1 MSKVLSRCGLKVGLE
16 TTPGVYQAPSQ
27 VLKLNSVITPNV
39 EFDSVEIPNFSFY
52 AGAKDVITIA
62 DWGQGSFDVET
73 CFYDNLDF
81 YSTLFKICN
90 LKQTEDNQGNPVFT
104 PDTHS
109 QNTASVDLI
118 LPDRKFKLQGAKSN
132 FKLSGQVGDKI
143 NITFGLKAAYNDR
156 EMGKNDITDIKSGEA
171 LVIRRLGGMTLNGVA
186 VNLSEFSFDMGC
198 NIGYEKFTNVGEF
211 HISDYEP
218 KLTLKMRLE
227 KDGADGF
234 DEFKAGTTM
243 SFVAI
248 FRNAEGKDC
257 FKLEIPRA
265 KLSEQPKF
273 SDSDGIFV
281 IERTFL
287 AIADKGDD
295 NFKLTYIKANN
306 RNKQQAEGREQSR
319 QEPSSS

>member
-16 TTPGVYQAPSQ
+16 DTAGVYKAPEQ

-62 DWGQGSFDVET
+62 DWGQCSFDVET
-73 CFYDNLDF
+73 CFFDNLDF

-90 LKQTEDNQGNPVFT
+90 LKQTEVEDGNVEFT
-104 PDTHS
+104 PDTHG

-143 NITFGLKAAYNDR
+143 NITFGLKAAYNAR
-156 EMGKNDITDIKSGEA
+156 EMGENTITDIKSGEA
-171 LVIRRLGGMTLNGVA
+171 LVIRRLGGMTLNNTP

-198 NIGYEKFTNVGEF
+198 KIGYEKFTNVGEF

-227 KDGADGF
+227 KGGADGF

-243 SFVAI
+243 SFEAV
-248 FRNAEGKDC
+248 FRNAAGEDC

-265 KLSEQPKF
+265 KLSEQPRF

-295 NFKLTYIKANN
+295 NFKLTYIKKEN
-306 RNKQQAEGREQSR
+306 RNKQAD
-319 QEPSSS
+319 SSEEDSSEEYSE